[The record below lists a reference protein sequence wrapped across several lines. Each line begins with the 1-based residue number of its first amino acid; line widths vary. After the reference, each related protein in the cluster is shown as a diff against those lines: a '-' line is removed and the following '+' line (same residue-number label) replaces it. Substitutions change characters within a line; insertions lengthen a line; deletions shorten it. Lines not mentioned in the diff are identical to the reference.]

1 MLLILLWDL
10 LLSCATCSCTDFLEL
25 LFYFSENAIKT
36 AEKYLYAGL
45 AKKPVLLR
53 MEISAS
59 CNDIERLLESFQDV
73 LKQIKDDYKRKQ
85 VSYSCSRKRARNKL
99 NFSFFTAEM

>member
-1 MLLILLWDL
+1 
-10 LLSCATCSCTDFLEL
+10 
-25 LFYFSENAIKT
+25 
-36 AEKYLYAGL
+36 
-45 AKKPVLLR
+45 